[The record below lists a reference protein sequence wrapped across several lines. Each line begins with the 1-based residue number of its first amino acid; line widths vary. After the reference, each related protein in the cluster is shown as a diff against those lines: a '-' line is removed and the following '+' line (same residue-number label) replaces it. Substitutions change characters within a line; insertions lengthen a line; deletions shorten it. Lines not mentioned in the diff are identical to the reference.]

1 VRNGLGTAVDTEL
14 LKAVAPVLAALV
26 AAVIAI
32 WTWYRQRAADHRKEQ
47 EEQSTRYLTPFA
59 FAAEDLQ
66 SRLYNIVRLNP
77 EILLDGPQSYRAFA
91 TETLYLVAQYFY
103 YEALV
108 LQYTPFGRDPELI
121 PRVQAI
127 RKAFAGA
134 ASKEERDPWCLFHP
148 RQRALGRAAS
158 EAGSTSESPSAAS
171 LTEFERFVRSV
182 RSEELG
188 IPAII
193 HSFDDKGVLPDSSK
207 KRMARVQVRLVGLLE
222 YLEPKLVESQYPRYR
237 LIKRR
242 AEAKHF
248 TLFAGGQRRGRAAP
262 DDETRPPP
270 TDRREHV

>member
-1 VRNGLGTAVDTEL
+1 MDREL

-32 WTWYRQRAADHRKEQ
+32 WTWYRQRAADHRKQQ

-66 SRLYNIVRLNP
+66 SRLYNIAKLHP
-77 EILLDGPQSYRAFA
+77 EKLLDGAASYRAF

-108 LQYTPFGRDPELI
+108 LQYTPLGRDPQLI
-121 PRVQAI
+121 PLVQAI
-127 RKAFAGA
+127 RKAFATA
-134 ASKEERDPWCLFHP
+134 ASKEDRDPWCIFHP
-148 RQRALGRAAS
+148 RQRALGRAAA

-171 LTEFERFVRSV
+171 LTEFEALVKSAQFK
-182 RSEELG
+182 ELG

-193 HSFDDKGVLPDSSK
+193 DSFDREGVLPDRSK
-207 KRMARVQVRLVGLLE
+207 KRLARVQGRLVGLLE
-222 YLEPKLVESQYPRYR
+222 YLEPKLVENQYSRHR

-242 AEAKHF
+242 AMAKSF
-248 TLFAGGQRRGRAAP
+248 TLFAGSRGQRRERAAP
-262 DDETRPPP
+262 DDKALPSSP
-270 TDRREHV
+270 TGGESG

>member
-1 VRNGLGTAVDTEL
+1 VDREL
-14 LKAVAPVLAALV
+14 LKAVAPVVAALV

-32 WTWYRQRAADHRKEQ
+32 WTWYRQRAADHRKQQ

-66 SRLYNIVRLNP
+66 SRLYNIARLHP
-77 EILLDGPQSYRAFA
+77 ETLLDGPPSYRAFA

-108 LQYTPFGRDPELI
+108 LQYTPLGRDPQLI
-121 PRVQAI
+121 PLVQAI
-127 RKAFAGA
+127 RKEFATA
-134 ASKEERDPWCLFHP
+134 ASKVARDPWCIFHP
-148 RQRALGRAAS
+148 QQRALGRAAA

-171 LTEFERFVRSV
+171 LTEFETLVESAPFGER
-182 RSEELG
+182 G

-193 HSFDDKGVLPDSSK
+193 ASFDSGGVLPNRSK
-207 KRMARVQVRLVGLLE
+207 ERLAQVQVRLIGLLE

-242 AEAKHF
+242 AVAKSF
-248 TLFAGGQRRGRAAP
+248 TLFTGPDGQRRGRAA
-262 DDETRPPP
+262 
-270 TDRREHV
+270 